1 MILNEDYFKDIEI
14 TDDDIKSS
22 DDNYALPNYT
32 VEYTNPEKYYKVMS
46 SKYSHY
52 TVLDIETETDNILTD
67 SDLWTDKIPCMLKK
81 LFYLFDSYGMEY
93 SKPVVTGSDYFPQE
107 HIYIENVL
115 KGCKF
120 FDFYG
125 YKVITKYDTLE
136 DLVDD

>member
-1 MILNEDYFKDIEI
+1 MILNGNYFSDLDL
-14 TDDDIKSS
+14 TDDDIDSS
-22 DDNYALPNYT
+22 DELPNLNT
-32 VEYTNPEKYYKVMS
+32 VGYTNPEEYYNAMS

-52 TVLDIETETDNILTD
+52 IVLDTETDNVLTD
-67 SDLWTDKIPCMLKK
+67 SNLWTNKIPHMLKR
-81 LFYLFDSYGMEY
+81 LFYMFDSYGMEY
-93 SKPVVTGSDYFPQE
+93 STPVVTGSDYFPQE